1 MPRPNQ
7 APANSSISATDEPR
21 RGFLGKALAVVIGG
35 VISVFPVLAGLFTF
49 ADPLRSRVRGGDGE
63 DKDEPGRLVRVTS
76 LAALPDDG
84 VPRQFPVIADRQ
96 DAWNRFPNEP
106 IGAVYLRREQGSG
119 QVEAFNATCP
129 HAGCFVNFDRKRN
142 VYQCPCHD
150 SSFNLDG
157 QCEHGPSPRALDALT
172 TELRPAGDEQEV
184 WVRYVDYYAGKKEQ
198 IAKT

>member
-1 MPRPNQ
+1 MARPNQ
-7 APANSSISATDEPR
+7 AAADLSTSDGNEPR
-21 RGFLGKALAVVIGG
+21 RGFLGKVAAVVIGG
-35 VISVFPVLAGLFTF
+35 LITLFPAAAGLFTF
-49 ADPLRSRVRGGDGE
+49 ADPLSRRVGGDDDPNE
-63 DKDEPGRLVRVTS
+63 QPGRLVRITS
-76 LAALPDDG
+76 LAAVPDDG

-96 DAWNRFPNEP
+96 DAWNLFPDEA
-106 IGAVYLRREQGSG
+106 IGAVYLRRAPGKEQI
-119 QVEAFNATCP
+119 EAFNATCP

-150 SSFNLDG
+150 SSFNLEG

-172 TELRPAGDEQEV
+172 TELRAAGDEQEV